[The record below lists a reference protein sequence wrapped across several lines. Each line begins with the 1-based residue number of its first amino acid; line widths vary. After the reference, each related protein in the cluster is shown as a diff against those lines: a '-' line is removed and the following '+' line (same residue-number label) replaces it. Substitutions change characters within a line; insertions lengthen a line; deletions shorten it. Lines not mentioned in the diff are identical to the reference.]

1 MMTDSQRIVL
11 DVLRGGGDYTFS
23 EIGKILRIPVN
34 RITPRIDELRK
45 YGFCEFSTRR
55 NCTVTG
61 QNVKTWKAITPRLAA

>member
-23 EIGKILRIPVN
+23 EIGKILRIQVN

-45 YGFCEFSTRR
+45 SGFCEFSIWRK
-55 NCTVTG
+55 CGVTG
-61 QNVKTWKAITPRLAA
+61 HSAKTWKAITPRLAA

>member
-1 MMTDSQRIVL
+1 MMTESQRIVL

-45 YGFCEFSTRR
+45 SGFCEFSRWR
-55 NCTVTG
+55 KCGVTAH
-61 QNVKTWKAITPRLAA
+61 NAKTWKAITPRIAA